1 MKDNAGNGYL
11 LKLGDGS
18 TWSFAASPATGRWV
32 KKLGRIMRLKP
43 DGTGSCDH
51 CSRVF
56 FVLKPS
62 RDDAPSAPV
71 DLVEVCLPGSG
82 WEAYDF
88 RSVRLWRHP
97 SATDDICEI
106 GGERKYVLDIVN
118 MMKALQFI
126 YLRTLERGGL
136 PLHSAL
142 VERDGMGALAAGP
155 GCAGKS
161 TLCRRLPPPWHAH
174 CDDKSLVVRNGQR
187 GYLAHPLPTWSEY
200 LDRRS
205 RKTWDVERCVPLSAL
220 FFIAK
225 AGVDRV
231 VPIGQGEAAVLLYE
245 AATDVCNPIT
255 RNLGAEET
263 RELNRLIFEN
273 SCRLAAEIPAFI
285 LRVSLSG
292 QFWVEMEKV
301 LSKPFIEKQ
310 AGTCERL
317 P

>member
-1 MKDNAGNGYL
+1 MKEKTAGNGYL

-18 TWSFAASPATGRWV
+18 AWSFVASSATGRWV

-43 DGTGSCDH
+43 DGTGSCNH

-56 FVLKPS
+56 FILKHS
-62 RDDAPSAPV
+62 GDDTPSAPV
-71 DLVEVCLPGSG
+71 DLAEAGLPGSG
-82 WEAYDF
+82 WETYDF
-88 RSVRLWRHP
+88 RSVRYWRHP
-97 SATDDICEI
+97 SARDVICEI
-106 GGERKYVLDIVN
+106 GGERKHVLDIVN
-118 MMKALQFI
+118 MMTALQFI

-161 TLCRRLPPPWHAH
+161 TLCRRLPSPWRAH
-174 CDDKSLVVRNGQR
+174 SDDKSLVICNGR
-187 GYLAHPLPTWSEY
+187 RDYLAHPLPTWSEY

-205 RKTWDVERCVPLSAL
+205 KKTWDVERCVPLSAL

-225 AGVDRV
+225 ARADEV
-231 VPIGQGEAAVLLYE
+231 VPIGQGEAAVLLHE

-255 RNLGAEET
+255 RNMGAGEV
-263 RELNRLIFEN
+263 RELNKLIFEN
-273 SCRLAAEIPAFI
+273 SCRLVAKIPAFI

-292 QFWVEMEKV
+292 HFWVEMEKV
-301 LSKPFIEKQ
+301 LSKPTVKKQ
-310 AGTCERL
+310 AGTCER
-317 P
+317 